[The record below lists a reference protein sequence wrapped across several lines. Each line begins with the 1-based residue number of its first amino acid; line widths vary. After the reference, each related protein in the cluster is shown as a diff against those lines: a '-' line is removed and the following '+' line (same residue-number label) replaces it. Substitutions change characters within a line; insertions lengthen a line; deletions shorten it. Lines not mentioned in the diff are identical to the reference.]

1 MTVRSKNRVM
11 SLVVA
16 FCFAVTPLL
25 QTANLSAQAKPATTQ
40 AAPAA
45 KTAPAT
51 TAPVD
56 QGWPRLYTTPSK
68 GHVMVY
74 EPQISSWANQK
85 QHGGLRRGVVSAAR
99 RIGDVEAV
107 ARHVA
112 DRGRHARV
120 ARRAARELRQHA
132 HHAGEFPEPAEGE
145 PEGNR
150 RRDHQGDSRKRSH
163 HRARSRHRV
172 RRQEHDQA
180 ERGSR
185 PQVGTAE
192 DLFQPDTGACS
203 STSTASRSGARSKRT
218 I

>member
-45 KTAPAT
+45 KTAAAT
-51 TAPVD
+51 AAPVD

-85 QHGGLRRGVVSAAR
+85 QMVAYAAASYQPPGASATSKPSLGTLQ
-99 RIGDVEAV
+99 IEA
-107 ARHVA
+107 A
-112 DRGRHARV
+112 DARV

-132 HHAGEFPEPAEGE
+132 HH
-145 PEGNR
+145 R
-150 RRDHQGDSRKRSH
+150 RRISRTC
-163 HRARSRHRV
+163 
-172 RRQEHDQA
+172 RR
-180 ERGSR
+180 
-185 PQVGTAE
+185 
-192 DLFQPDTGACS
+192 
-203 STSTASRSGARSKRT
+203 RT
-218 I
+218 